1 MIWMNVWTQSS
12 VRWTV
17 KTFLQKHAKP
27 LLWSGAV
34 EKISQTET
42 GMLPPPLLNKWAVEK
57 MLVNAYKLYTV
68 QVTVQTGCIPPLTK

>member
-1 MIWMNVWTQSS
+1 MRWMNAWRQSS
-12 VRWTV
+12 VRVTV
-17 KTFLQKHAKP
+17 RKFLKSLAKP
-27 LLWSGAV
+27 LLRSGAV
-34 EKISQTET
+34 DRISQTET